1 MTTDAARG
9 DEPNSAYFL
18 EKEAVQ
24 TQFRAAS
31 YEIWLGLI
39 SLLAIRRDDAD
50 IANQMASATV
60 KVLSDLARMRCRP
73 DGRPLEA
80 SEVLKTLYF
89 DANASGKSP
98 LQVVEQVVVRSHT
111 ARPRTERTLA
121 EITGLIEA
129 FLRCFANDY
138 ERAELTWVD
147 ELYGMARV
155 GGPAVSWT
163 LDVLQ
168 SDSEDPN
175 ATVLLRIPVSAL
187 AAAFLKPGDKL
198 ILEPRL
204 NGLWIG
210 RA

>member
-1 MTTDAARG
+1 MTGDAPRG
-9 DEPNSAYFL
+9 DEPNSAYLL
-18 EKEAVQ
+18 ERGEVQ
-24 TQFRAAS
+24 HQFQTAS
-31 YEIWLGLI
+31 YEIWIGLI

-50 IANQMASATV
+50 IANQLASATV
-60 KVLSDLARMRCRP
+60 RALSDLARMRCRP
-73 DGRPLEA
+73 DGRPLQASAVFEA
-80 SEVLKTLYF
+80 LYR
-89 DANASGKSP
+89 DATATGKSP
-98 LQVVEQVVVRSHT
+98 LQVVEQVVVRSD
-111 ARPRTERTLA
+111 AGKPRSERSLA
-121 EITGLIEA
+121 EITDLIEA

-138 ERAELTWVD
+138 ERGELTWVD